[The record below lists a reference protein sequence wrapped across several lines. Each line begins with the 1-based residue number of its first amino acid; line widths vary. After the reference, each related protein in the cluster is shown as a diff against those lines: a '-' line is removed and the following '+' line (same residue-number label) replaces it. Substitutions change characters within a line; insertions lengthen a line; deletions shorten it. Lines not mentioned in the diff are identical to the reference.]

1 MSTPVTKLNTH
12 THTHAVSEQRGVVS
26 LHLCG
31 EPRQPRFIFLPLP
44 RVKSVR
50 QKQTFMV
57 VVVEEGAGRALRG
70 LGVRIKTDVGAK
82 NQRSR
87 GPARRRDGL
96 TIRAQR
102 AHFTATSSKPMGF
115 CALLRWGERGKGGL

>member
-1 MSTPVTKLNTH
+1 MDVYASDEIVRARARA
-12 THTHAVSEQRGVVS
+12 HTHAVSEQRGVVS

-31 EPRQPRFIFLPLP
+31 EPRQPRFMFLPLP

-50 QKQTFMV
+50 QKQTFVVV

-70 LGVRIKTDVGAK
+70 LGVRIKTDVGAE

-87 GPARRRDGL
+87 GRRG
-96 TIRAQR
+96 AE
-102 AHFTATSSKPMGF
+102 MG
-115 CALLRWGERGKGGL
+115 